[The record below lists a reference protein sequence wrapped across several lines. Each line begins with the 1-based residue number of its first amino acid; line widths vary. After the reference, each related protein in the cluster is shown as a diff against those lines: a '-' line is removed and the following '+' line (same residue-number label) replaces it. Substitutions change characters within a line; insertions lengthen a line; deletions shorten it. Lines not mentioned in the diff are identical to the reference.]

1 MKLNPEQLET
11 IRLELSKVKIYYTD
25 IQDELLDHVASET
38 EQLMQEGMDFNTA
51 FSQAAQKVNPEKF
64 QMDVLIASHLSKIKS
79 IFKSLV
85 EPMIFIKSL
94 LLAGLILAFVHG
106 SGLEIPFVIKWMKI
120 SFMILVTLLILMT
133 FKKKLMKNSNVVAS
147 WNSSWLVFCLMLPAT
162 NFDLLISLGCAPKT
176 ILGITTLCI
185 SFLFVSGS
193 TITTREV
200 QKLKTV

>member
-64 QMDVLIASHLSKIKS
+64 QMDVLITTHLAKMKS
-79 IFKSLV
+79 IFKSLM
-85 EPMIFIKSL
+85 EPIILIKSL
-94 LLAGLILAFVHG
+94 LLAGLILAVVHG

-133 FKKKLMKNSNVVAS
+133 LKKKLMKNSNVVAS
-147 WNSSWLVFCLMLPAT
+147 WNSSWLVFCLLLPAT
-162 NFDLLISLGCAPKT
+162 NFDLLLNLGCAPKA

-185 SFLFVSGS
+185 SFLFVSGFTL
-193 TITTREV
+193 TIREV
-200 QKLKTV
+200 QKMKTV

>member
-38 EQLMQEGMDFNTA
+38 EQLMQEGMDFNTV

-85 EPMIFIKSL
+85 EPMILIKSL

-162 NFDLLISLGCAPKT
+162 NFDLLISLGCTPKT

-185 SFLFVSGS
+185 SFLCISGS
-193 TITTREV
+193 TMTIREV

>member
-11 IRLELSKVKIYYTD
+11 IRLELSKTKIYYTD

-106 SGLEIPFVIKWMKI
+106 SGLEIPFAIKWMKT
-120 SFMILVTLLILMT
+120 SFIVLITLLIVLS
-133 FKKKLMKNSNVVAS
+133 FRKKLLKNSNVVAS

-162 NFDLLISLGCAPKT
+162 NFDLLLALGCTPES
-176 ILGITTLCI
+176 ILGITTFCI
-185 SFLFVSGS
+185 SFLFVSGLTH
-193 TITTREV
+193 TIREV

>member
-11 IRLELSKVKIYYTD
+11 IRLELSKTKIYYTD

-106 SGLEIPFVIKWMKI
+106 SGLEIPFAIKWMKT
-120 SFMILVTLLILMT
+120 SFIVLITLLIVLS
-133 FKKKLMKNSNVVAS
+133 FRKKLLKNSNVVAS
-147 WNSSWLVFCLMLPAT
+147 WNSSWLVFWLMFIVID
-162 NFDLLISLGCAPKT
+162 FDLLLKLGFTAQTIFAINTLSISF
-176 ILGITTLCI
+176 LCI
-185 SFLFVSGS
+185 SGYTM
-193 TITTREV
+193 TIREI
-200 QKLKTV
+200 QKLKTA